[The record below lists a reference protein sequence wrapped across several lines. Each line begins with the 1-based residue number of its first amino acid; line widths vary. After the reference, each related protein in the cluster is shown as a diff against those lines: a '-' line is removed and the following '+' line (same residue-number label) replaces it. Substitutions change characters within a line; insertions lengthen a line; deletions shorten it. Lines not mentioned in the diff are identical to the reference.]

1 MQFKP
6 GERVITVRFGEL
18 WLRGKNRGM
27 YIKALKRNLLD
38 LLASEKFEIENNY
51 DRFIIRL
58 NGDSDTGKIR
68 DGLTHLF
75 GISNYEI
82 SYASKPSLDSIDKT
96 AKLLLKKE
104 KDIKSVKINAHRSY
118 KKFKFN
124 SVDITRR
131 LIKVVGK
138 LGIEPDL
145 HKYDRE
151 LFVNVTKDAAFLSI
165 DKAKG
170 PGGLP
175 VGTSG
180 KGVVLLSGGIDS
192 PVAAWYAMKRGMEP
206 VYVHIHGYP
215 EAKDALKSKLPD
227 IVRILSAYYPNARTY
242 YVPSHI
248 FQVGAIKS
256 RRHELILLK
265 NFMLRIAD
273 LVAEKEQAQA
283 IFTGE
288 SLGQVASQTLSNLQ
302 AEEQGVKTQILRPL
316 IGFDKQEI
324 VSAAIK
330 IGTYDES
337 IKPYKDVCSINSRNP
352 VTRTNP
358 LLMAKLVKE
367 FKIDAL
373 AKKSMR
379 LAEVVG

>member
-1 MQFKP
+1 
-6 GERVITVRFGEL
+6 
-18 WLRGKNRGM
+18 
-27 YIKALKRNLLD
+27 
-38 LLASEKFEIENNY
+38 
-51 DRFIIRL
+51 
-58 NGDSDTGKIR
+58 
-68 DGLTHLF
+68 
-75 GISNYEI
+75 
-82 SYASKPSLDSIDKT
+82 
-96 AKLLLKKE
+96 
-104 KDIKSVKINAHRSY
+104 
-118 KKFKFN
+118 
-124 SVDITRR
+124 
-131 LIKVVGK
+131 
-138 LGIEPDL
+138 
-145 HKYDRE
+145 
-151 LFVNVTKDAAFLSI
+151 
-165 DKAKG
+165 
-170 PGGLP
+170 
-175 VGTSG
+175 
-180 KGVVLLSGGIDS
+180 
-192 PVAAWYAMKRGMEP
+192 
-206 VYVHIHGYP
+206 
-215 EAKDALKSKLPD
+215 
-227 IVRILSAYYPNARTY
+227 
-242 YVPSHI
+242 
-248 FQVGAIKS
+248 
-256 RRHELILLK
+256 
-265 NFMLRIAD
+265 MLRIAD